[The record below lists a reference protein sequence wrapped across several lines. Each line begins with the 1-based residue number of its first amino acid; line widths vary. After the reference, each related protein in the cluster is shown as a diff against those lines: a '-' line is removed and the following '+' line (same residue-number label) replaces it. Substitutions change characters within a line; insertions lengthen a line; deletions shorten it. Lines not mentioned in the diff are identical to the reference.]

1 MKRCPECRRDYFDDT
16 LLYCLDDGASLLE
29 GPASSSE
36 SPTVAKISS
45 ESPTI
50 KIHTTNGVVGEDRPK
65 TSQKWPWMVLVS
77 IILAGVA
84 GFLVYS
90 RQYYKPANTQNT
102 SNVSSQSPNE
112 LFLRGKLKA
121 RSDDRDDVE
130 EAIRSLEQVVA
141 LDPNNAEAYAYLA
154 QALTTK
160 AFQFAPASEQK
171 QISDNAELDVEKA
184 LTLNPDLAEGHYAQG
199 IILWTHA
206 KRFPHEQ
213 AIQSFKRAI
222 ALKPDL
228 DQAHEHLGMI
238 YLHIGLL
245 NEAAMEIKKAI
256 EINPNNTMA
265 RFRSNS
271 INTYLGKY
279 EDAMAILKTVPRD
292 QSPALVDSRVAEVLV
307 HLNRLEE
314 ANTIVDNYLKTYPQ
328 DEGGNVTSVKA
339 LILAKYG
346 KNEEAEAMIE
356 RAIEVGKG
364 FGHFHHTAYNIAS
377 AYAIMNKPDEAMRW
391 LQDAADDGFPNYPYF
406 GIDHNLDNLR
416 GDPRFVEF
424 LSKGKIQ
431 TEKFRTLASS

>member
-16 LLYCLDDGASLLE
+16 LLFCLDDGASLLE
-29 GPASSSE
+29 GPASGSE
-36 SPTVAKISS
+36 TPGKFSS

-50 KIHTTNGVVGEDRPK
+50 KLHTTNGVVGANRAKKSP
-65 TSQKWPWMVLVS
+65 KWPFVGLVFVL
-77 IILAGVA
+77 LAGIA
-84 GFLVYS
+84 GFFVYG
-90 RQYYKPANTQNT
+90 RQYYKPANTQDI
-102 SNVSSQSPNE
+102 SNISNQSPNE

-121 RSDDRDDVE
+121 RSDDRNDVE

-154 QALTTK
+154 QVLTTK

-171 QISDNAELDVEKA
+171 QISEDAELAVEKA
-184 LTLNPDLAEGHYAQG
+184 LTLNPDLAEGHYARG
-199 IILWTHA
+199 VILWTHA

-271 INTYLGKY
+271 INAYLGKY
-279 EDAMAILKTVPRD
+279 EDAMATLKTVPRD

-339 LILAKYG
+339 LILAKSG
-346 KNEEAEAMIE
+346 KNDEAEAMIA

-377 AYAIMNKPDEAMRW
+377 AYAVMNKRDEAMRW

-406 GIDHNLDNLR
+406 EIDHNLDNLR
-416 GDPRFVEF
+416 GDPRFIEF

-431 TEKFRTLASS
+431 LEKYRKLADG